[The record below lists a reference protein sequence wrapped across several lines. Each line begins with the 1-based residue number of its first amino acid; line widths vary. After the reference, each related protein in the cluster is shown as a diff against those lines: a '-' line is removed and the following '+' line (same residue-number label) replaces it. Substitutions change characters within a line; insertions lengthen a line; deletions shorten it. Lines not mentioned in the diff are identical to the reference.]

1 MTGQKIDESKGEND
15 LILRLLGEIHFDLTT
30 FQFNEITLI
39 ISLIPTSSLC
49 KTNLSNQINDITQTK
64 KQVNND

>member
-1 MTGQKIDESKGEND
+1 MTGQKIDENKGEND

-49 KTNLSNQINDITQTK
+49 KTN
-64 KQVNND
+64 